1 MKTLKELH
9 KKVSVLLKDLQIEKY
24 IELTQRFRND
34 KTYFSITLSDN
45 KSAIESYLFVTESTL
60 ERAYLR
66 LEFELKMKLL
76 K

>member
-45 KSAIESYLFVTESTL
+45 KSAIECYLFVTESTL